1 MRNLQLVIPAAG
13 LGSRFRSVGIDTPK
27 PLIEINGIPMINWVI
42 GNFQLNPQDKI
53 IIIGREEDN
62 LEALAENWYSSNELN
77 IQFVSVPGLTEGP
90 AMTVREVLPHLDE
103 DIPLIIANSDQFVSK
118 GLPAFIERVREQKD
132 DGLILTMNAT
142 GKKWSYIERNI
153 DGSVSRVAE
162 KEEISSEATVGIY
175 SWSSVLLFAKSISMM
190 EKLKD
195 KVNGEYYVA
204 PTYNYLIAEGHK
216 IFAMNVG
223 VVGYSVH
230 GIGTPEDLALFQG
243 RETLPDDSSKI
254 RFYTE

>member
-1 MRNLQLVIPAAG
+1 
-13 LGSRFRSVGIDTPK
+13 
-27 PLIEINGIPMINWVI
+27 
-42 GNFQLNPQDKI
+42 
-53 IIIGREEDN
+53 
-62 LEALAENWYSSNELN
+62 
-77 IQFVSVPGLTEGP
+77 
-90 AMTVREVLPHLDE
+90 
-103 DIPLIIANSDQFVSK
+103 
-118 GLPAFIERVREQKD
+118 
-132 DGLILTMNAT
+132 
-142 GKKWSYIERNI
+142 
-153 DGSVSRVAE
+153 
-162 KEEISSEATVGIY
+162 
-175 SWSSVLLFAKSISMM
+175 M